1 MKRGTPI
8 FSLLC
13 FWCVSVLPLGAQ
25 NQEALADSTYKT
37 AMRHFMGGEVS
48 TAIGYFEQ
56 VIALR
61 AKSDSSKLINTF
73 NNLGRC
79 YAEMGRKEDS
89 WSSYQTS
96 LRLAKKFNNEKGL
109 GYLYNNMGLLEEEQG
124 HHSEAKM
131 YFEEGLK
138 VSQKV
143 GNAGSEA
150 LCNESLAIYWGNQ
163 KNYVESEKHLV
174 AAFEIYERSNNL
186 PMISSVLLNLGMLA
200 SEQGKNAEAIDWL
213 EQGRKIAQR
222 LGNHAHVV
230 VAANGLA
237 QLYLDNGQSKK
248 ALQLINEV
256 VPVLDSVELLPVQKD
271 FYHNLSEVYK
281 ANGKWQQ
288 AFEATTQYNLIRDSL
303 FSEEQKAALVELKTQ
318 YEVAEKEQELSFQK
332 TVIQQQRIW
341 QWALGV
347 GLVLAGLLAFNW
359 RRAFRNKSR
368 LNRLIR
374 AEQERSDELLLNI
387 LPPAVARELKEKN
400 VVGARRFEQATVL
413 CTDFQDFTG
422 IVSEL
427 NPEELVKLLD
437 EYFQGFDEITTQYG
451 IEKIKTMGDAYMCA
465 GGLPEPSSGTPADTL
480 RTALAMRHWVNSL
493 NQKKV
498 AEGMPF
504 FNCRIGLHVG
514 PVVAGVVGK
523 KKFVYD
529 IWGDTVNTAT
539 RMEQYGTIN
548 EVNISST
555 LFQELKD
562 VPEFEFE
569 YRGELEVKGKGKL
582 GMYFARERGKG

>member
-1 MKRGTPI
+1 MKHLYKTSICI
-8 FSLLC
+8 FFGC
-13 FWCVSVLPLGAQ
+13 FAMLPLKAQ
-25 NQEALADSTYKT
+25 DQEALADSTYKK
-37 AMRHFMGGEVS
+37 AMHHFMGGEVS

-56 VIALR
+56 VIGLR
-61 AKSDSSKLINTF
+61 AKTDSSRLINCF
-73 NNLGRC
+73 SNLGRC
-79 YAEMGRKEDS
+79 YAEMGRKEDA
-89 WSSYQTS
+89 WSSYQVA

-109 GYLYNNMGLLEEEQG
+109 GYLYNNMGLLEEEQN
-124 HHSEAKM
+124 HHSEAKV

-143 GNAGSEA
+143 GNSGSEA
-150 LCNESLAIYWGNQ
+150 LCHESLAIYWGNQ
-163 KNYVESEKHLV
+163 KNYEDSEKHLV

-200 SEQGKNAEAIDWL
+200 SEQKKNAEAIDWL

-222 LGNHAHVV
+222 LGNYAHVV

-237 QLYLDNGQSKK
+237 QLYLENGQSQK
-248 ALQLINEV
+248 ALQLSMEV
-256 VPVLDSVELLPVQKD
+256 IPMLDSVELLPVQRD
-271 FYHNLSEVYK
+271 FYQNLGEIYK
-281 ANGKWQQ
+281 ANGMWQK
-288 AFEATTQYNLIRDSL
+288 AFDASKQYHILRDSL
-303 FSEEQKAALVELKTQ
+303 FSEQQQEALVELKTQ
-318 YEVAEKEQELSFQK
+318 YEVAEKEQELVFQK
-332 TVIQQQRIW
+332 AVIQQQRIW
-341 QWALGV
+341 QWALGI

-368 LNRLIR
+368 LNRIIR
-374 AEQERSDELLLNI
+374 AEQQRSDELLLNI
-387 LPPAVARELKEKN
+387 LPPAVAKELKENN
-400 VVGARRFEQATVL
+400 VVEARRFEKTTVL

-422 IVSEL
+422 LVSEL
-427 NPEELVKLLD
+427 NPEELVQLLD
-437 EYFQGFDEITTQYG
+437 EYFQGFDDITTQYG

-480 RTALAMRHWVNSL
+480 RTALEMRGWVSTL
-493 NQKKV
+493 NQKKL
-498 AEGMPF
+498 AEGRPF

-539 RMEQYGTIN
+539 RMEQYGSIN

-555 LFQELKD
+555 LFHELKE
-562 VPEFEFE
+562 VPGFQFE

-582 GMYFARERGKG
+582 GMYFAREQSPK